1 MVKIEPMKRILLAL
15 VMICGSAIAVEY
27 GNFWITPSNSIPS
40 SITLNDGDCYICLGQ
55 RSHPLIVSHPSSG
68 SSFTN
73 WYTTD
78 HRNPDQKY
86 HIITGPAIISPDI
99 SVEYDVLLL
108 PFKIIRASET
118 ESSASPTPLNII
130 SLPADNNGDLDLLIE
145 TSTDLQSWTP
155 IYSDSIGT
163 TGTASFIRTRLIND

>member
-1 MVKIEPMKRILLAL
+1 MKRILLVL
-15 VMICGSAIAVEY
+15 VMMCGSAIAVEY

-40 SITLNDGDCYICLGQ
+40 FVTLNDGDFCTLLGN
-55 RSHPLIVSHPSSG
+55 RSHFYIISHPSAAISV
-68 SSFTN
+68 TN
-73 WYTTD
+73 GYGT
-78 HRNPDQKY
+78 RNSY
-86 HIITGPAIISPDI
+86 GENYNSITGPAIIIPYVNDLI
-99 SVEYDVLLL
+99 NDGTYYL
-108 PFKIIRASET
+108 PFKIIRASEA

-163 TGTASFIRTRLIND
+163 TGTASFIRTRLIQE